1 MKALLGLVAVIV
13 ILVLI
18 FGGMYVST
26 KNKIEIGR
34 AHV

>member
-18 FGGMYVST
+18 FGGMYVLSL
-26 KNKIEIGR
+26 IHI
-34 AHV
+34 